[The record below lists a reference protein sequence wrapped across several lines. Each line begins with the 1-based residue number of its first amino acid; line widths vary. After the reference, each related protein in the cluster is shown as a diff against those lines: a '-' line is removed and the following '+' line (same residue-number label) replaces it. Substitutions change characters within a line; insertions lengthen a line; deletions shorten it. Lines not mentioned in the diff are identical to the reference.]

1 MAESSL
7 ETLTVYIV
15 MISLPSE
22 ATTLPALLVT
32 EKLVTEESATVD
44 VHYFCIGDSMSS
56 FSGVLHRCTKESYKD
71 SKPTRIGIIPLD
83 KFHANSDKGWLQDLP
98 ERPWQDQLRDGSLLG
113 EPYVKKVLALLEKRE
128 ILHDIGPEGRAWMDR
143 GNQADCTSETGLQV
157 GLYIE

>member
-1 MAESSL
+1 MAESSS

-32 EKLVTEESATVD
+32 EKIVTEESATVD

-56 FSGVLHRCTKESYKD
+56 LSGVLHRSTKESYKD
-71 SKPTRIGIIPLD
+71 SKPTRIGNIPL
-83 KFHANSDKGWLQDLP
+83 KTYHAKADGWLQYLP

-128 ILHDIGPEGRAWMDR
+128 ILHDIGPEGRTWVPVPD
-143 GNQADCTSETGLQV
+143 N
-157 GLYIE
+157 